1 MANPKIMSYSSRGVK
16 IENITEG
23 VPINIF
29 VKDGIPLAIK
39 IDQDTTYI
47 KYKIK
52 VEFLKKDE
60 KIVKED
66 VLKNKQLFALF
77 NSMKQYMFSSDTIVY
92 CFYKNRKIYVYDC
105 MSNTNYF
112 PFCDIEKIAY
122 NKKYSYGKTK
132 GNEVGFIPMKPI
144 LSGYKSSKEVLEF
157 IDKYLKEHEE
167 LKITDLF
174 IMPAFPEFS
183 SSTYKF
189 LDEQHKNDLTP
200 EEQDFD
206 IEEIIKSLDSELV
219 LEEEKKEKFVPLIK
233 LSSEL
238 DKETKYTISFIKS
251 YIASNKISLNDIE
264 NTLISPTA
272 ELWTV
277 WSNVEMMGIV
287 YKKLINVFSNVVQ
300 AGVNLRKYPFEVLSK
315 VFYDIFITEEKDFIS
330 KLSPTQKSA
339 FTEKFLTKVLAD
351 EYTYFLNAFYSN
363 YGKHFVPH
371 WQLGDIP
378 NISK

>member
-47 KYKIK
+47 KHKIK
-52 VEFLKKDE
+52 VEFSKKDE

-277 WSNVEMMGIV
+277 WSNAEMMGIV

-371 WQLGDIP
+371 WLLGDIP

>member
-47 KYKIK
+47 KHKIK
-52 VEFLKKDE
+52 VEFSKKDE

-371 WQLGDIP
+371 WLLGDIP